1 MAAVEF
7 NSFLTLVLACL
18 VSYIFGALPFAHRLS
33 SRKGIDIFSTGT
45 GLAGA
50 SNVFRSVGKGSALI
64 VLVFDVA
71 KGALAVIVSGMM
83 GVDGIMVL
91 IPAVVAVF
99 GHWNSVFTRFK
110 GGDGMAIGGGVAIG
124 LFGIVAVLAF
134 FVAALVGLVAQRLPF
149 SSLFSIVGG
158 YLTVLLMS
166 QGNQEQSNMA
176 LGFGAVVALILIH
189 ALLGH
194 RRRNRAFRKVG

>member
-7 NSFLTLVLACL
+7 DSFLTLLLASL

-50 SNVFRSVGKGSALI
+50 SNVFRSVGKGSALL

-83 GVDGIMVL
+83 GVEGIMVL
-91 IPAVVAVF
+91 VPAVVAVF

-176 LGFGAVVALILIH
+176 LGFGAVVVLILIH